1 LIFKDHLLLINEGS
15 MNLTEKINN
24 DLKEAM
30 KSNDSVRLQTVRSIR
45 ALILEFE
52 KSGSGKKLNEEEE
65 IRLLSSAAKKRKE
78 AIEEYVKAGRKD
90 LASLEEAELNIIMS
104 YLPKQL
110 SMDEIVSKVKEL
122 AAQVGAQTKT
132 DFPKLM
138 PLAVKELKGLAE
150 GKAIKEAVEKVLG
163 VN

>member
-1 LIFKDHLLLINEGS
+1 

-24 DLKEAM
+24 DLKDAM
-30 KSNDSVRLQTVRSIR
+30 KSNDNVRLQTIRSIR

-65 IRLLSSAAKKRKE
+65 IKLLSSAAKKRKE
-78 AIEEYVKAGRKD
+78 AMEEYVKAGRND
-90 LASLEEAELNIIMS
+90 LASIEELELNIIMS

-110 SMDEIVSKVKEL
+110 TMNEIIGKVKQL
-122 AAQVGAQTKT
+122 AEQIGAQNRS
-132 DFPKLM
+132 DFSRLM
-138 PLAVKELKGLAE
+138 PLAVKELKGQAD

-163 VN
+163 VS

>member
-1 LIFKDHLLLINEGS
+1 

-30 KSNDSVRLQTVRSIR
+30 KSSDSLRLQTIRSIR

-52 KSGSGKKLNEEEE
+52 KSGSGKKLNPEEE
-65 IRLLSSAAKKRKE
+65 IKLLSSAAKKRKE
-78 AIEEYVKAGRKD
+78 AMEEYIKAGRQD
-90 LASLEEAELNIIMS
+90 LASLEEAELKIIMT

-110 SMDEIVSKVKEL
+110 TMDEIVSKIKEL
-122 AAQVGAQTKT
+122 AAQIGAQNKA

-138 PLAVKELKGLAE
+138 PLAVKELKGQAD

-163 VN
+163 VS

>member
-1 LIFKDHLLLINEGS
+1 
-15 MNLTEKINN
+15 MNLTEKINS

-30 KSNDSVRLQTVRSIR
+30 KSNDTVRLQTIRSIR

-52 KSGSGKKLNEEEE
+52 KSGTGKKLNEEEE
-65 IRLLSSAAKKRKE
+65 IKLLSSAAKKRKE
-78 AIEEYVKAGRKD
+78 AMEEYIKAGRND
-90 LASLEEAELNIIMS
+90 LAAVEEAELKIIMS

-110 SMDEIVSKVKEL
+110 SMDEIILKVKQIAE
-122 AAQVGAQTKT
+122 QIGAQTKA

-138 PLAVKELKGLAE
+138 PLAVKELKGMAD

>member
-1 LIFKDHLLLINEGS
+1 
-15 MNLTEKINN
+15 MNLTEKINS

-30 KSNDSVRLQTVRSIR
+30 KSNDNVRLQTIRSIR

-52 KSGSGKKLNEEEE
+52 KSGTGKKLDSDEE
-65 IRLLSSAAKKRKE
+65 IKLLTSAVKKRKE
-78 AIEEYVKAGRKD
+78 AIEEYVKAGRND
-90 LASLEEAELNIIMS
+90 LASIEEAELKIIMS

-110 SMDEIVSKVKEL
+110 SMDEIISKVKQL
-122 AAQVGAQTKT
+122 ADQIGAHSKT

-138 PLAVKELKGLAE
+138 PLAVKELKGLAD

>member
-1 LIFKDHLLLINEGS
+1 

-30 KSNDSVRLQTVRSIR
+30 KSSDSLRLQTVRSIR

-52 KSGSGKKLNEEEE
+52 KSGSGKKLNPEEE
-65 IRLLSSAAKKRKE
+65 IKLLSSAAKKRKE
-78 AIEEYVKAGRKD
+78 AMEEYIKAGRQD
-90 LASLEEAELNIIMS
+90 LASLEEAELKIIMT

-110 SMDEIVSKVKEL
+110 TMDEIVSKIKEL
-122 AAQVGAQTKT
+122 AAQIGAQTKA

-138 PLAVKELKGLAE
+138 PVAVKELKGQAD

-163 VN
+163 VS

>member
-1 LIFKDHLLLINEGS
+1 

-24 DLKEAM
+24 DLRVAM
-30 KSNDSVRLQTVRSIR
+30 KSSDSLRLQTIRSIR

-52 KSGSGKKLNEEEE
+52 KSGSGKKLNPEEE
-65 IRLLSSAAKKRKE
+65 IKLLSSAAKKRKE
-78 AIEEYVKAGRKD
+78 AMEEYIKADRQD
-90 LASLEEAELNIIMS
+90 LASLEEAELKIIMT

-110 SMDEIVSKVKEL
+110 TMDEIVSKIKEL
-122 AAQVGAQTKT
+122 AAQIGAQNKA

-138 PLAVKELKGLAE
+138 PLAVKELKGQAD

-163 VN
+163 VS

>member
-1 LIFKDHLLLINEGS
+1 
-15 MNLTEKINN
+15 MNLTEKINS

-30 KSNDSVRLQTVRSIR
+30 KSNDTVRLQTIRSIR

-52 KSGSGKKLNEEEE
+52 KSGTGKKLNEEEE
-65 IRLLSSAAKKRKE
+65 IKLLSSAAKKRKE
-78 AIEEYVKAGRKD
+78 AIEEYLKAGRND
-90 LASLEEAELNIIMS
+90 LASVEEAELKIIMS

-110 SMDEIVSKVKEL
+110 SMDEIILKVKQY
-122 AAQVGAQTKT
+122 ADQIGAQTKA

-138 PLAVKELKGLAE
+138 PLVVKELKGQAD